1 MIKNQTR
8 NSIISNLNLFGFFFL
23 FFNLNLI
30 SSDAE
35 NVFKSSADSVVKIT
49 TYNQLKRVIK
59 KGSGVVLGKSRS
71 ISQNLSAN
79 TVNPERIDF
88 IKSNADG
95 DDIISNYHV
104 VAFASEIIVESKTG
118 KRLKAGIVYFNSAN
132 DIAIIRTVSS
142 LGVGTSKIAPNLNI
156 GQKVYAIGNPS
167 SLDWSISDG
176 IISGFRTN
184 NGSELIQFTAP
195 ISPGSSGGGLFD
207 SNANLIGITTS
218 QIKSAQNLNFAI
230 NLSSQSNFE
239 HEVIRKS
246 GLVIPSELDYR
257 EWAIG
262 YFTLNDQKI
271 INPKYDRYKNTNF
284 VTWFKY
290 EDAIILMS
298 KSNENGYLEKE
309 FGFFTE
315 ANNFKVFSD
324 AQKFLEIA
332 RSYYFEYDIKGFLR
346 RKIND
351 GDIMKEYE
359 RLKSNFGDVL
369 CIEYLTLLDRYRI
382 NLKTDSDIVEFQN
395 EMLNKISNIP
405 NKSNDSE
412 LNTLVQYLQML
423 SLRDK
428 RFKKLESFLESR
440 GY

>member
-1 MIKNQTR
+1 MMK
-8 NSIISNLNLFGFFFL
+8 LFGFKNYLTFFAFVL
-23 FFNLNLI
+23 FTLNFRLI

-35 NVFKSSADSVVKIT
+35 NVFKSSADNVVKIT
-49 TYNQLKRVIK
+49 TYNQLHRVIK
-59 KGSGVVLGKSRS
+59 KGSGVVIGKSKS
-71 ISQNLSAN
+71 TSENLPPNSLDPN
-79 TVNPERIDF
+79 RINF
-88 IKSNADG
+88 VKSNAEG

-118 KRLKAGIVYFNSAN
+118 KKLKAGIVYFNSAN

-142 LGVGTSKIAPNLNI
+142 LSVGTTKIAPNLSI
-156 GQKVYAIGNPS
+156 GQKVYAIGNPAG
-167 SLDWSISDG
+167 LDWSISDG

-184 NGSELIQFTAP
+184 SGSELIQFTAP

-239 HEVIRKS
+239 HELIRKS

-284 VTWFKY
+284 ITWFKY
-290 EDAIILMS
+290 EDAMRFIF
-298 KSNENGYLEKE
+298 KSLGNENLNKE
-309 FGFFTE
+309 TGHWTE
-315 ANNFKVFSD
+315 SNATKVSND
-324 AQKFLEIA
+324 AIYFLEIE
-332 RSYYFEYDIKGFLR
+332 RGYHFEYDIKSFMR
-346 RKIND
+346 RKFDNR
-351 GDIMKEYE
+351 DIITEYNSI
-359 RLKSNFGDVL
+359 KNKFGEVL
-369 CIEYLTLLDRYRI
+369 CIEYDTLLERCQI
-382 NLKTDSDIVEFQN
+382 NFKTESDIAIFEK
-395 EMLNKISNIP
+395 EMLDKISEIP
-405 NKSNDSE
+405 NKNFDIE
-412 LNTLVQYLQML
+412 VIRFVDTLKML
-423 SLRDK
+423 FVRYKGLDNI
-428 RFKKLESFLESR
+428 ESFLKLK